1 MKEGGGLRGRE
12 KSVHMGPSQSASPDN
27 AECLPALI
35 VAKKDV
41 HQGTW
46 DFNLK

>member
-35 VAKKDV
+35 VAKKKMFIRAL
-41 HQGTW
+41 GI
-46 DFNLK
+46 LI